1 MFWTILA
8 LLLMVVLGG
17 FISYYGDLQGRRW
30 GKRRVSKFG
39 LRPKHTAVLITTLT
53 GGFIALLSIIT
64 VFIAFPTVQ
73 KVVLYGERA
82 IDENKRLNV
91 SLIVERKTQAQKFAE
106 QAAQYKT
113 EQARVQSE
121 LATDRSEL
129 AADRGLLARSKSDLE
144 AARKEIAPKQAAIAR
159 LQATQAALQATL
171 AQKRIDIARKSAD
184 LQEKIAENRRVEE
197 YGNGLIKQFNDKTKQ
212 NGQLSA
218 SIKQLEQINKERQQE
233 QARLTQNVT
242 QVTGAIERIR
252 KQGDFLDDN
261 NRSIQADLARR
272 QADIGRKQAELDKV
286 NRQLDQAYTQLAGA
300 EQAFTQNYH
309 ALRQG
314 EINIRAGA
322 ELSRRTLSAHLSQ
335 DEARRQIT
343 QLLEDA
349 SDTAEGVYGA
359 ARGANKRAVR
369 IISKRVVTPRD
380 MQETDEAD
388 SLNALAE
395 NIAASSQPVV
405 VVANSLNNCVRGEQ
419 ALVELHPFE
428 VRRVFDKN
436 EVVAVRVINASQPP
450 ERVTE
455 AITEFLQQDVRG
467 AAVRAGSIPRVNP
480 TTGSK
485 EVGVFNS
492 VALGQLTARVRRMGG
507 NVQLRAVALV
517 PTTSADPLDSAH
529 LGLQTA
535 PARVGM
541 TAQAEG
547 AAPSISP
554 SRDSSPI
561 LRGFS
566 GK

>member
-30 GKRRVSKFG
+30 GKKRVRWLG
-39 LRPKHTAVLITTLT
+39 LRPKYTAILITTLT
-53 GGFIALLSIIT
+53 GGFIALLSIVT

-106 QAAQYKT
+106 QAAQYKV
-113 EQARVQSE
+113 EQARIQSE
-121 LATDRSEL
+121 LAANRSEL
-129 AADRGLLARSKSDLE
+129 DADRNLLAHSKSDLE
-144 AARKEIAPKQAAIAR
+144 AARKEIAPKQAAIVR
-159 LQATQAALQATL
+159 LEAAQAALQATL
-171 AQKRIDIARKSAD
+171 TQKRADIARKSAE
-184 LQEKIAENRRVEE
+184 LAEKIAENKRVEA
-197 YGNGLIKQFNDKTKQ
+197 YGTDLIGQNKDKTRQ
-212 NGQLSA
+212 NEQLSA
-218 SIKQLEQINKERQQE
+218 SIKQLEQVNRERQQE
-233 QARLTQNVT
+233 QARLTQNVS

-272 QADIGRKQAELDKV
+272 QADIARKQAELDKV

-322 ELSRRTLSAHLSQ
+322 ELARRTLSAHLSQ

-359 ARGANKRAVR
+359 GRGLNGRAVR

-388 SLNALAE
+388 SLNALSE
-395 NIAASSQPVV
+395 NISASSQPVV

-419 ALVELHPFE
+419 ALLELHPFE

-436 EVVAVRVINASQPP
+436 EVVATRVINASQPA

-507 NVQLRAVALV
+507 NVQIKAVALT
-517 PTTSADPLDSAH
+517 PTSSADPLDSAH
-529 LGLQTA
+529 LSLQTA
-535 PARVGM
+535 PARAGM
-541 TAQAEG
+541 TAQADG
-547 AAPSISP
+547 VTPSAN
-554 SRDSSPI
+554 SSLNPTPI